1 MTNAPL
7 FDEEKTMLQK
17 IKWLL
22 SIGLVFTLFAC
33 GGDGTTLGTND
44 TPTTEAP
51 DNDDN
56 DAGTDN
62 DTPDNDTPA
71 ITLTMLS
78 AEIFTPRCAFSGCHG
93 GGAPAEG
100 MSLAADLIAAN
111 IIGVTS
117 NEQPDLKR
125 IDPGNPAGSYL
136 LKKVIG
142 TDIVGSQMPLSGGP
156 LSQEQID
163 RISAWIQDGAP
174 Q

>member
-1 MTNAPL
+1 
-7 FDEEKTMLQK
+7 MLQK

-33 GGDGTTLGTND
+33 GGDGTTLGTD
-44 TPTTEAP
+44 GTPTTEDP
-51 DNDDN
+51 SNGTNGDNGTN
-56 DAGTDN
+56 D
-62 DTPDNDTPA
+62 PPA

-78 AEIFTPRCAFSGCHG
+78 TEIFTPRCALSGCHG